1 MINSRRYLKNKRL
14 QRKNRSKKSEKK
26 THYSQSGHG
35 PFSYD
40 SLLTPVQSG
49 GVAVPAPAPARSPA
63 VAPYPFQ
70 STTAS
75 SLAGSLRSFGDAL
88 FSLTQATATGIDA
101 ASNAQL
107 AATSQMAAARAIDQA
122 ARTVYANLAGDS
134 GSGTVG
140 LYNTLLSPMV
150 YSPPPL
156 PPAPVSR

>member
-1 MINSRRYLKNKRL
+1 MIKSRRFLRNKRL
-14 QRKNRSKKSEKK
+14 QRKNRSHKSEKK
-26 THYSQSGHG
+26 TYYRQSGHG

-49 GVAVPAPAPARSPA
+49 GVAVPAPAPAPA
-63 VAPYPFQ
+63 GVSSYPFQ
-70 STTAS
+70 RTSVN

-122 ARTVYANLAGDS
+122 AKTVFANLAGDS
-134 GSGTVG
+134 GSGIVG

>member
-14 QRKNRSKKSEKK
+14 QRKNRSQKSGKK

-49 GVAVPAPAPARSPA
+49 GVAPAPAPA
-63 VAPYPFQ
+63 VARYPFQ
-70 STTAS
+70 DTSVI
-75 SLAGSLRSFGDAL
+75 SLAASLKSFGDAL

-107 AATSQMAAARAIDQA
+107 ATTSQMAAARAIDQA
-122 ARTVYANLAGDS
+122 ARTVLANLAGDA

-140 LYNTLLSPMV
+140 LYKTLLSPMV
-150 YSPPPL
+150 YSPPPQ
-156 PPAPVSR
+156 PPAPVTR